1 MNRTSNVS
9 DESFA
14 RQTLQEHIESFL
26 SELQSLKRRMRQEW
40 IHSTRVHSRRT
51 RAALEAFDD
60 LFPSAPWRALHEQV
74 RWITRQLGKLR
85 EREVS
90 LTILRDLTSGGDMA
104 ENLCREH
111 LELRLRR
118 KQQLIRERTQ
128 ASLQSVALPRLRA
141 HTELLF
147 RAPKRA
153 RARGRRS
160 TSRATLFEL
169 RADPIDRA
177 QRVVA
182 ARAEPIVAFQEARRF
197 RRASDDQLHALRIA
211 AKKLRYAMELFDGIW
226 PGGLKVQ
233 IAHARAV
240 QDSIGRFHDLAVLGA
255 RVQREIRRAQSN
267 DASHLAFQLGRML
280 AHIEERNAGLRRTI
294 LPPLRQLEKSLA
306 VLGQP
311 IAADGAPGRRK
322 AEEDVPAEAEKTPRT
337 RRKN

>member
-1 MNRTSNVS
+1 MNRSSVVS

-14 RQTLQEHIESFL
+14 RQMLQGHIESFL

-60 LFPSAPWRALHEQV
+60 LFPSSPWRALHEQV
-74 RWITRQLGKLR
+74 RRITRQLGKLR

-104 ENLCREH
+104 ENLCREY

-118 KQQLIRERTQ
+118 KQQLIRERTRV
-128 ASLQSVALPRLRA
+128 SLQSVALPRLRA
-141 HTELLF
+141 HAERLF
-147 RAPKRA
+147 APPKRA
-153 RARGRRS
+153 TARGRRS
-160 TSRATLFEL
+160 TSRGLSFEL
-169 RADPIDRA
+169 RTDPIDRA

-182 ARAEPIVAFQEARRF
+182 ARGEPIVAFQQSRRF

-211 AKKLRYAMELFDGIW
+211 AKKLRYAMELFDVIW

-233 IAHARAV
+233 IAQARAV
-240 QDSIGRFHDLAVLGA
+240 QDSIGRFHDLAVLGN
-255 RVQREIRRAQSN
+255 RVQRETRRAQSN
-267 DASHLAFQLGRML
+267 EASHLAFQLGRML
-280 AHIEERNAGLRRTI
+280 ASIEERKAILRRTI
-294 LPPLRQLEKSLA
+294 LPPLRQLEKSLVA
-306 VLGQP
+306 LGQP
-311 IAADGAPGRRK
+311 ISTDGASDRRK
-322 AEEDVPAEAEKTPRT
+322 AEEDVPAEAEKSPRT